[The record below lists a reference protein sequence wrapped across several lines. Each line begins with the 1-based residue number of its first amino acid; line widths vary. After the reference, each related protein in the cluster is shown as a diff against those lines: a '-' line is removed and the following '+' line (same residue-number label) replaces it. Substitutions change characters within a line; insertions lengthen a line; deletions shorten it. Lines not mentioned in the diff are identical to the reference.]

1 MSSSKI
7 GRHFSQKML
16 VMRHHLPNK
25 LLFYKANNIKPV
37 LHFLTNTN
45 YGYELAR
52 VQQQRFLQDYPNE
65 THIVNVFEKRTA
77 ARDLSKTVH
86 IAQKNGCRIA
96 FDVMRVENNQPF
108 DALLNRTI
116 MEGNHYMAYKS
127 YQMWITNTL
136 HKIEKDLRFFAS
148 IGVPLN
154 VRISDEPYFVNNSSS
169 VPKSIIDMNYLKATE
184 LLLAHKKYLGDLV
197 FSTHDPYLFDRI
209 KDIDSKGVY
218 HSSYIGQDAVFSNKG
233 SISKMVVIPFGHLQ
247 RSAHHFVTST
257 DYKDSRLLGHVV

>member
-1 MSSSKI
+1 
-7 GRHFSQKML
+7 
-16 VMRHHLPNK
+16 
-25 LLFYKANNIKPV
+25 
-37 LHFLTNTN
+37 
-45 YGYELAR
+45 
-52 VQQQRFLQDYPNE
+52 
-65 THIVNVFEKRTA
+65 
-77 ARDLSKTVH
+77 
-86 IAQKNGCRIA
+86 
-96 FDVMRVENNQPF
+96 
-108 DALLNRTI
+108 LNRTI

-184 LLLAHKKYLGDLV
+184 LLLAYKKYLGDLV